1 MPQAMTQMTE
11 PDRKDTPITCSLHQ
25 LAQLC
30 KTRQYLGM
38 RTIYVGNYTK
48 YKNDIIGQNSR
59 ELCGIG
65 TISNLA

>member
-1 MPQAMTQMTE
+1 
-11 PDRKDTPITCSLHQ
+11 LHQ

-38 RTIYVGNYTK
+38 RTWYVGNYTK
-48 YKNDIIGQNSR
+48 YKRDIIGQNSR

-65 TISNLA
+65 IISNLA